1 MSGFN
6 PTTLIVF
13 LSIIQT
19 AGVASACLVRWGSGM
34 RTPGLFYALFYGLL
48 SLAGVANVMA
58 LAVNTSFW
66 LLSSVLLA
74 IMVLMATVDLGGSR
88 QATIS

>member
-1 MSGFN
+1 MSGLN

-13 LSIIQT
+13 LSIVQT
-19 AGVASACLVRWGSGM
+19 AGVASACLARWGAVTRS
-34 RTPGLFYALFYGLL
+34 PGLFYALFYGLL

-58 LAVNTSFW
+58 LAVNTTLW

-74 IMVLMATVDLGGSR
+74 IMVLMATLDLGGSR
-88 QATIS
+88 RATVS